1 MLNIDPHDQTYVESQ
16 LAGLPAIF
24 RCELLKGYKRQKTRF
39 DANTWIRLKRQA
51 IAQAIGVN
59 PFALVLDA
67 DEDALRQQASK
78 LAEINSHIVLLSA
91 GTNAAYQKA
100 LNFVEGKRLRPP
112 APIELTEPGYR
123 SAIARMTC
131 KDWWLKKLRNRQVRD
146 VETVARILGLVNV
159 KRGLYASDITV
170 LKRRAQK
177 AYHEQLLSSTLVVN
191 EWGQQYSLK
200 ELSELNVSNPAI
212 RKAELMARM
221 RGFEELSKAQG
232 DEALF
237 LTMTCPSRFHAHLG
251 TSGRPNP
258 KWDGSTP
265 AQAQHY
271 LCSTFACIRSH
282 LQREEIRLYGFRVAE
297 PHHDGTPHWHLLL
310 FVKPDQRKRV
320 EAIFRQH
327 CFKVDG
333 NEPGAAEHRFKVV
346 RIDPAKGSATGY
358 IAKYVSKNI
367 NGEGLDVGVYGENP
381 IEAAER
387 VEAWAACWRIRQF
400 QQIGGPSVTVWREL
414 RRMRPIAGLS
424 DRLKAIREAADQS
437 DWQGYTRLMG
447 GAFAALKDRPLR
459 IYYELKHSKETGELS
474 MGAYGDRF
482 IKCLKGL
489 LHEGQSIIT
498 RRFSWKVL
506 KAGTAFNTSLGVL

>member
-1 MLNIDPHDQTYVESQ
+1 MLNIDPQDRAYVERQ

-24 RCELLKGYKRQKTRF
+24 RSELLKGYKRQETRF
-39 DANTWIRLKRQA
+39 DANTWIRHKRQA
-51 IAQAIGVN
+51 IAQAIGAN

-78 LAEINSHIVLLSA
+78 LAEINSHIVLLAPSIK
-91 GTNAAYQKA
+91 AAYQKA
-100 LNFVEGKRLRPP
+100 FNYVEGKRLSPP
-112 APIELTEPGYR
+112 VPVELTELGYR
-123 SAIARMTC
+123 SAVARMTC
-131 KDWWLKKLRNRQVRD
+131 KDWWLRKLRKRQVKD

-170 LKRRAQK
+170 HKRRAQK
-177 AYHEQLLSSTLVVN
+177 AYHLQLLSSSYVIN
-191 EWGQQYSLK
+191 ELGQQYSLK
-200 ELSELNVSNPAI
+200 ELSDLNVSNPAI
-212 RKAELMARM
+212 RKAELMVRM

-237 LTMTCPSRFHAHLG
+237 LTMTCPSRYHAHLG
-251 TSGRPNP
+251 SNGRPNP
-258 KWDGSTP
+258 KWDGLTP
-265 AQAQHY
+265 QDAQQY
-271 LCSTFACIRSH
+271 LCQTFACIRSH
-282 LQREEIRLYGFRVAE
+282 LQREAIGLYGFRVAE

-310 FVKPDQRKRV
+310 FVKPEQRERT

-327 CFKVDG
+327 CFKEDG
-333 NEPGAAEHRFKVV
+333 DEPGAAEHRFKVV

-367 NGEGLDVGVYGENP
+367 NGEGLDVGIYGENP

-387 VEAWAACWRIRQF
+387 VDAWAACWGIRQF

-414 RRMRPIAGLS
+414 RRMKATEALS
-424 DRLKAIREAADQS
+424 ERLKALRDAADQS
-437 DWQGYTRLMG
+437 DWQGFSRLMG
-447 GAFAALKDRPLR
+447 GAITALKDRPLR
-459 IYYELKHSKETGELS
+459 IYYELKHNKETGELA

-489 LHEGQSIIT
+489 LHQGQSIIT

-506 KAGTAFNTSLGVL
+506 KAVPAFNTSLGVL